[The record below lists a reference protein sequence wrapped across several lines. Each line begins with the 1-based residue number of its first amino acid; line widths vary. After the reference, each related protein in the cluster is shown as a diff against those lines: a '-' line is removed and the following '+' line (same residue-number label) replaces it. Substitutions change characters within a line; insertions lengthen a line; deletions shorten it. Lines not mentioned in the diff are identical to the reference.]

1 MGARSQT
8 ANTYLENRM
17 EEFKTA
23 SLDQLLRHA
32 IEGMRKS
39 QDFEFILINKIE

>member
-8 ANTYLENRM
+8 ANTYLENRI
-17 EEFKTA
+17 EEFKSA
-23 SLDQLLRHA
+23 SLEQLIKHA

-39 QDFEFILINKIE
+39 QDFEFKMNLN